1 MNKMLDQYADK
12 IKGSFSFF
20 DRMIL
25 NGYIL
30 PFIST
35 NICNTSLYKLE
46 VLHKDF
52 KEYFKNVTEL
62 IKTNIEKKANE
73 LGRPVKFLQSPQ
85 TNKEAEARKALEENP
100 VDEGL
105 ICVLK
110 ALEVCCTNYTTY
122 DKKAGHPVVKQKSGK
137 CEHYY
142 LYYQDKEY
150 GFMFVKIQTWFP
162 FTIQIIMVPEK

>member
-52 KEYFKNVTEL
+52 KEYFKNITEL

-85 TNKEAEARKALEENP
+85 TDKEAERSEEHTS
-100 VDEGL
+100 EL
-105 ICVLK
+105 QSRI
-110 ALEVCCTNYTTY
+110 
-122 DKKAGHPVVKQKSGK
+122 
-137 CEHYY
+137 
-142 LYYQDKEY
+142 
-150 GFMFVKIQTWFP
+150 
-162 FTIQIIMVPEK
+162 